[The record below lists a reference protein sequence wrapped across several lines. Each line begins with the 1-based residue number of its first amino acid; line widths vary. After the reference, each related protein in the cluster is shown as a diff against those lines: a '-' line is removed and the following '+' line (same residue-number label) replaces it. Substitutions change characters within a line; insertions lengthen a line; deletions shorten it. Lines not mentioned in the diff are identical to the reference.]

1 MKNQMV
7 HSDKS
12 FAETAT
18 KNTLQYPTIQF
29 GQSPQAA
36 KNFKCVEKKTLRGVR
51 SPYKQPLTSSHR
63 AAVCHS
69 T

>member
-1 MKNQMV
+1 MVNQVV
-7 HSDKS
+7 HSDRI
-12 FAETAT
+12 FAENAT
-18 KNTLQYPTIQF
+18 KNTLTIQF
-29 GQSPQAA
+29 GHSHQAA
-36 KNFKCVEKKTLRGVR
+36 KNLEYVGKKNLRGVR